1 MNRND
6 EKKIH
11 DGHTSTKVLIQN
23 DLAFIGIEL
32 PSERPN
38 GILNFSKFILI
49 LLLIIKVAIL
59 FSYIV
64 DAFLFIKNFTPYMTE
79 IQ

>member
-38 GILNFSKFILI
+38 RILNFSKFISI
-49 LLLIIKVAIL
+49 LLLIIIIIIKVATL
-59 FSYIV
+59 CSYIV
-64 DAFLFIKNFTPYMTE
+64 DPFLFIKILPR
-79 IQ
+79 I